1 MVDSQELRKDDVVL
15 FKACAIDPTDRSNV
29 SGIVNKIL
37 KDHIIVH
44 WYSHLT
50 FGVDT
55 MVLVDKNDIFPFPIG
70 DNLNLDNIKGLKYK
84 GLTKEGECSWEYK
97 GKVIKYRHELQNALW
112 DNGIECWP
120 KGTCDE
126 EKEVE
131 L

>member
-1 MVDSQELRKDDVVL
+1 MVDLKELRKDDVVL
-15 FKACAIDPTDRSNV
+15 FKTDEGSTEF
-29 SGIVNKIL
+29 GGEVNKIL
-37 KDHIIVH
+37 KDHVVIH
-44 WYSHLT
+44 FHSLT
-50 FGVDT
+50 LCVN
-55 MVLVDKNDIFPFPIG
+55 MMALVDKNDIFPFPIG

>member
-1 MVDSQELRKDDVVL
+1 MADLKELRKDDLVL
-15 FKACAIDPTDRSNV
+15 FKACVIDPTDRSNV

-44 WYSHLT
+44 CWYSILT

-55 MVLVDKNDIFPFPIG
+55 MVLVDKKDIFPFPIG
-70 DNLNLDNIKGLKYK
+70 DSLNPIFDNPK
-84 GLTKEGECSWEYK
+84 GLTKSGEDTWEYK
-97 GKVIKYRHELQNALW
+97 GKVIKYCHELQNAVW
-112 DNGIECWP
+112 DDGIECWP
-120 KGTCDE
+120 KGTCCE

>member
-1 MVDSQELRKDDVVL
+1 MVDLKELRKDDVVL
-15 FKACAIDPTDRSNV
+15 FKTDEGSTEF
-29 SGIVNKIL
+29 GGEVNKIL
-37 KDHIIVH
+37 KDHVVIH
-44 WYSHLT
+44 FQSLT
-50 FGVDT
+50 LCVN
-55 MVLVDKNDIFPFPIG
+55 MMALVDKKDIFPFPIG

-84 GLTKEGECSWEYK
+84 GLTKSGEDTWEYK
-97 GKVIKYRHELQNALW
+97 GKEIKYRHELQNALW

>member
-1 MVDSQELRKDDVVL
+1 MVDLKELRKDDVVL
-15 FKACAIDPTDRSNV
+15 FKTDEGSTKFGGV
-29 SGIVNKIL
+29 VNKIL
-37 KDHIIVH
+37 KDHVVIH
-44 WYSHLT
+44 FKSLT
-50 FGVDT
+50 LCVN
-55 MVLVDKNDIFPFPIG
+55 MMALVDKKDIFPFPIG
-70 DNLNLDNIKGLKYK
+70 DSLNPNFDKPK

-97 GKVIKYRHELQNALW
+97 GKEIKYRHELQNALW